1 MSDRV
6 LYPRFKT
13 HIYASKGKY
22 DYPYHIEGDFS
33 VEFSVN
39 TCYIDYTKRVPPI
52 DG

>member
-22 DYPYHIEGDFS
+22 DYSYHIEGDFS